1 MTVGRAIS
9 LFLID
14 GVPDGRVACELFNW
28 TGKAFRIPRKL
39 VKESADRLDLQ
50 RAGVYF
56 LFGRDDTRNEANSA
70 YVGEA
75 EDVIRRVPQH
85 QEKDFWTE
93 ALLFVSKDENLNRA
107 HIQFLEYTIY
117 TTALKVGRYEVRN
130 DRTPTRPAISEVEQ
144 AVMTEFFANLQLL
157 VGALGY
163 KIFEPLVSPTS
174 SEADEYHISA
184 ARGANARAVFGSEG
198 LVVLK
203 GSEAA
208 GSVVPSTPESVT
220 RLRQMLAEE
229 GVLAA
234 QNGSLVF
241 AKDYLFS
248 SPSAAAGVVLGR
260 SANGWVEWKNQIGR
274 TLKENEE

>member
-1 MTVGRAIS
+1 MAAGRAIS

-14 GVPDGRVACELFNW
+14 GAPDGRVACELFNW
-28 TGKAFRIPRKL
+28 TGKAFRIPRKQ
-39 VKESADRLDLQ
+39 VKESADRMDLQ

-56 LFGRDDTRNEANSA
+56 LFGRDDARNEANSA

-85 QEKDFWTE
+85 HEKDFWTE

-117 TTALKVGRYEVRN
+117 TTALSVGRYEMKN
-130 DRTPTRPAISEVEQ
+130 DRTPTRPSISEVEQ

-174 SEADEYHISA
+174 SASDEYQIHAI
-184 ARGANARAVFGSEG
+184 RGANARAVFGSEG
-198 LVVLK
+198 MVVLK

-208 GSVVPSTPESVT
+208 GSVVTSTPESVS
-220 RLRQMLAEE
+220 RLRQQLTDE
-229 GVLAA
+229 GVLAE
-234 QNGSLVF
+234 QNGVF
-241 AKDYLFS
+241 AFQKDYLFS

-260 SANGWVEWKNQIGR
+260 SANGWVEWKDRHGR
-274 TLKENEE
+274 SLKDNEE

>member
-1 MTVGRAIS
+1 MI
-9 LFLID
+9 
-14 GVPDGRVACELFNW
+14 
-28 TGKAFRIPRKL
+28 
-39 VKESADRLDLQ
+39 
-50 RAGVYF
+50 
-56 LFGRDDTRNEANSA
+56 
-70 YVGEA
+70 GEA

-85 QEKDFWTE
+85 HEKDFWTE
-93 ALLFVSKDENLNRA
+93 ALIFVSKDENLNRA

-117 TTALKVGRYEVRN
+117 STALKVGRYEMKN
-130 DRTPTRPAISEVEQ
+130 DRTPTRPVISEVEL

-198 LVVLK
+198 MVVLK

-208 GSVVPSTPESVT
+208 GSVVPSTPESIA
-220 RLRQMLAEE
+220 RLRKVLTDEGILAT
-229 GVLAA
+229 
-234 QNGSLVF
+234 QNGNLVF
-241 AKDYLFS
+241 NKDYLFS

-260 SANGWVEWKNQIGR
+260 SANGWQEWKDRIGR
-274 TLKENEE
+274 TLKDNEE